1 MVHRFVSEIVFGNL
15 INLKIMKINTLQKCY
30 LSFSN
35 IYCIVPPF
43 LTQKCCR
50 PSFANSDHLL
60 QTQKYILSIL
70 ISINKLTILH
80 STYLIIKQHIKILMH
95 VSAEIYSDLL
105 TLRLGSFL
113 FVCFALTLIF
123 ARCNLCTVLNF
134 IPF

>member
-1 MVHRFVSEIVFGNL
+1 
-15 INLKIMKINTLQKCY
+15 MKINMLQMCY

-50 PSFANSDHLL
+50 PSFANSE
-60 QTQKYILSIL
+60 KYILSIL

-80 STYLIIKQHIKILMH
+80 STFLIIKQHIKILIH

-105 TLRLGSFL
+105 TLCLGSFL
-113 FVCFALTLIF
+113 FVLLS
-123 ARCNLCTVLNF
+123 L
-134 IPF
+134 